1 MALTKDEIITTTTE
15 KIGFSK
21 SQSRDIIEQLLE
33 IMKKTLSGEEDI
45 LVSGFGKFVVR
56 RKGVRRG
63 RNPQT
68 NQDLQ
73 LKARKVVT
81 FRPSGTLRKRIDPD
95 WK

>member
-1 MALTKDEIITTTTE
+1 MSLTKEEIIVTATE

-21 SQSRDIIEQLLE
+21 SQSRNHIEQLLE
-33 IMKKTLSGEEDI
+33 IMKRTLSVEEDV

-56 RKGVRRG
+56 RKGPRRG

-68 NQDLQ
+68 SQDLQ

-81 FRPSGTLRKRIDPD
+81 FKPSGVLRKVIDPN
-95 WK
+95 WR